1 MTDTTPSSRPTITRI
16 GTVAVPVDDQERALG
31 FYVGTLGFET
41 WMDAEFAP
49 GQRWI
54 EVAPTGA
61 PASVALVRSEPEN
74 PAGVDTG
81 IRLSTTE
88 TLPATM
94 RRSRRRASRSSGAD
108 PGARAD
114 VRDPGPG
121 RNTADH
127 GRPPPPG

>member
-1 MTDTTPSSRPTITRI
+1 MTDTATQTHITGI

-61 PASVALVRSEPEN
+61 PASIALVRSQPEN

-81 IRLSTTE
+81 IRLSTTDAAGDHG
-88 TLPATM
+88 TL
-94 RRSRRRASRSSGAD
+94 RAQGVEVGELI
-108 PGARAD
+108 PEP
-114 VRDPGPG
+114 VPMFVIRDPDS
-121 RNTADH
+121 NTLYVVE
-127 GRPPPPG
+127 RPSA

>member
-1 MTDTTPSSRPTITRI
+1 MTDTATQTHITGI

-61 PASVALVRSEPEN
+61 PASIALVRSRPEN

-81 IRLSTTE
+81 IRLSTTDAAGDHG
-88 TLPATM
+88 TL
-94 RRSRRRASRSSGAD
+94 RAQGVEVGELI
-108 PGARAD
+108 PEP
-114 VRDPGPG
+114 VPMFVIRDPDS
-121 RNTADH
+121 NTLYVVE
-127 GRPPPPG
+127 RPSA